1 MSNGEPGQM
10 DRSAALAEKERT
22 LIAERTR
29 SALAARKAQGAKLGN
44 WHNASDAAVLGRS
57 AQTENAAL
65 FAANTANHQ
74 LGSNRGQQYPE
85 DNFRNNQTGG
95 I

>member
-29 SALAARKAQGAKLGN
+29 SALAARKAQGAKLDN
-44 WHNASDAAVLGRS
+44 WHNASDAAVLGRGLS
-57 AQTENAAL
+57 TCQQTDELHPWSSVRSTRLLHKQPDAIWSWL
-65 FAANTANHQ
+65 
-74 LGSNRGQQYPE
+74 RV
-85 DNFRNNQTGG
+85 
-95 I
+95 

>member
-29 SALAARKAQGAKLGN
+29 SGLAARRKFAKLDN
-44 WHNASDAAVLGRS
+44 WHNASDAAVLGRGLS
-57 AQTENAAL
+57 TCQQTDE
-65 FAANTANHQ
+65 FAPVVIRPPN
-74 LGSNRGQQYPE
+74 
-85 DNFRNNQTGG
+85 
-95 I
+95 